1 MNLEAQVWIHKEFKD
16 TLGLDSSEL
25 MVSFDS
31 KFVNPTTDSIKSWVC
46 IELEKIF
53 KCVVYPDQFLI
64 MNVRELKNLVNKSL
78 AI

>member
-1 MNLEAQVWIHKEFKD
+1 MKLEAQVWIHKEFKD
-16 TLGLDSSEL
+16 TLDLDSHEL

-31 KFVNPTTDSIKSWVC
+31 EFVNPTTDSIKSWVC

-64 MNVRELKNLVNKSL
+64 MNVRELKDLVNKSL